1 MKKQDI
7 LENLVKGIYIGIGSN
22 LGYKKRNIEKAK
34 FMISQKGIKILASS
48 SYYESPS
55 WPNKNYPKFLN
66 IVLKIR
72 TGHDPMTLLQIFKDL
87 ERNFGKRKAAR
98 NAPRICDIDIIDYK
112 NQIMI
117 NQVVLPHPRMHI
129 RNFVLFPLFELN
141 KDWKHPLLKSHI
153 KNLLL
158 SLSKSDITSIKQI

>member
-1 MKKQDI
+1 
-7 LENLVKGIYIGIGSN
+7 
-22 LGYKKRNIEKAK
+22 
-34 FMISQKGIKILASS
+34 
-48 SYYESPS
+48 
-55 WPNKNYPKFLN
+55 
-66 IVLKIR
+66 
-72 TGHDPMTLLQIFKDL
+72 MTLLQIFKDL

-117 NQVVLPHPRMHI
+117 NQVVLPHPRMHR
-129 RNFVLFPLFELN
+129 RNFVLIPLFELN